1 MAQLPLDRKSLTI
14 LVIGA
19 VLIVL
24 LVFFAGYLVG
34 LNSAL
39 ADQSSVDD
47 PPPTEPRAPERPEV
61 REPEEL
67 PAFPTPP
74 PERATDPA
82 PEPPGEPVPFD
93 DTDPPVEPPPPDPPP
108 QVADQ
113 DVSADG
119 DFTVQL
125 GAFREESHAQGLEQ
139 DLLDL
144 GFEPDVLRLDDAVL
158 GTLYKVR
165 VGRYTTF
172 DEARQVAEEIQSQ
185 SGRDAWAVR
194 VEG

>member
-1 MAQLPLDRKSLTI
+1 MVQLPLDRKSLTI
-14 LVIGA
+14 LAIGA

-39 ADQSSVDD
+39 ADPSSVDD
-47 PPPTEPRAPERPEV
+47 PPPTEPRSPQGPEV

-67 PAFPTPP
+67 PALPSP
-74 PERATDPA
+74 PERTADPA
-82 PEPPGEPVPFD
+82 PDPPGEPVPFD
-93 DTDPPVEPPPPDPPP
+93 DSDPPVEPPPQDPPP

-113 DVSADG
+113 GVSDDG

-165 VGRYTTF
+165 VGRYATF
-172 DEARQVAEEIQSQ
+172 DDAQEVAEQIQAQ